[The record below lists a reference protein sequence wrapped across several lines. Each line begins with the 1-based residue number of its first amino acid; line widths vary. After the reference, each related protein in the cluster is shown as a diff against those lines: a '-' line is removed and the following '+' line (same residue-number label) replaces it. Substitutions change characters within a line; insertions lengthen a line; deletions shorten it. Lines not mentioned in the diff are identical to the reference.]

1 MGELLRRRV
10 MMQSAGGGSEPNAIT
25 ASTASWFVTPITR
38 PKSNYIEI
46 IGRIVPLSQMTSSY
60 QILDHTASKTFLGRM
75 SSSNT
80 LRYNYYGNDWYASLA
95 TGGKE
100 IRRILI
106 SMPTSNFSAT
116 YADDTSGTCAD
127 TKTWPALTGN
137 FRVHLGPF
145 VAISELKQY
154 TASAT
159 VHDLVPQ
166 IVDGVVGMLDL
177 VDDTFYPDTSGYA
190 YLTTI

>member
-1 MGELLRRRV
+1 MRRRA
-10 MMQSAGGGSEPNAIT
+10 MMQSAGGGSELNAIT

-46 IGRIVPLSQMTSSY
+46 IGKIVPLSQMTSGY
-60 QILDHTASKTFLGRM
+60 HILDHTASKTWLGR
-75 SSSNT
+75 SSSTNN
-80 LRYNYYGNDWYASLA
+80 LRYSYYGNDWHVELA

-100 IRRILI
+100 IRQILI
-106 SMPTSNFSAT
+106 SMPTNNFSVT
-116 YADDTSGTCAD
+116 YADDTSNTCAA
-127 TKTWPALTGN
+127 TRTWAALTGN

-190 YLTTI
+190 YLTSI